1 MRIQLEVPE
10 ATATR
15 LRQLMEEVGTKT
27 YSEIFGN
34 ALTGLEWM
42 VKERRA
48 GRMIVSA
55 DAEIKQLK
63 ELSMPILDAVIP
75 AVPTVPSAPP
85 SSPAVPVAASAEGKA
100 ELAESLRK

>member
-10 ATATR
+10 ATAAR

-55 DAEIKQLK
+55 DAEIRQLK
-63 ELSMPILDAVIP
+63 ELSMPSLDAGIP
-75 AVPTVPSAPP
+75 AVHPVLSAPP
-85 SSPAVPVAASAEGKA
+85 LSPVVAAVASEEGKA
-100 ELAESLRK
+100 ELAESVRR